1 VRFQVPGGLTVSG
14 LKAAGA
20 CLVFGQLSERDEA
33 IAAIGELEEDDLSC
47 HGERP

>member
-20 CLVFGQLSERDEA
+20 CLLLSQLSERDKA
-33 IAAIGELEEDDLSC
+33 IAAIGEPRSSAM
-47 HGERP
+47 